1 MTLTREPGS
10 RTRLQFGLLGPLVA
24 SIDGREVSLG
34 GRRQRAVVAVL
45 LLARGH
51 QVSTERLLDALWEG
65 SPPPSGPA
73 SLQSYVSHLRRALE
87 PDRPARAPSRVL
99 VSSGSGYRIP
109 VPSYGG
115 QRGAVDAV
123 DPVDRVDPVDAVDA
137 WRFERLVGEAA
148 RAEDAHGRVGLL
160 REALDLW
167 RGPALADFTGSE
179 WADTEARRLDE
190 LRSVAREQ
198 LLSARLDSG
207 ETAMVVPEAEALL
220 AEEPLREE
228 RWRLLALALYRSH
241 RQGDALAA
249 LRRARERLADELGVD
264 PGPALRALEA
274 EVLAQ
279 SPALDAPAPPART
292 AATSGRGATQGS
304 GPVPSQRRPPTGPR
318 LVDREGE
325 LAELRTALAEVLAGQ
340 GRTAVIEG
348 PAGIG
353 KTSLMAV
360 VRDEARAAGATV
372 LGARGS
378 QLEREFG
385 FGAVRQLF
393 DPVLTD
399 PDRRERLFAGAA
411 AGAAPVFD
419 VPHAGSPVPGGTGQ
433 AESLFTVLHGL
444 YWVVA
449 SLAAHRPLVIA
460 VDDVQWCDTSSLRF
474 LGYLAHRLDGLPVL
488 LVATLRTGE
497 QHAAEELLQELS
509 ADPDAVRVQPTP
521 LSAAGSTEVVRS
533 RLGDADAAF
542 ASACFRTTSGNP
554 LLLRQLLRALEAE
567 GVRPDASHAD
577 TVRAIGSRAVSSLVM
592 MRFRRMP
599 LGHREVARAI
609 AVLGDGASLPLVA
622 SMTDLSEPLT
632 ATAIAGLARSEVLRP
647 EYPLGFVHPLVEA
660 AVYDDLPLGERDLQ
674 HDRAAHVLA
683 AAGASPEQV
692 AAHLLLVPPRGDL
705 GVVATLR
712 EAAQRDVERG
722 STESATAYLHRAMAE
737 PPPRAELPALLL
749 EIGRL
754 EALTSGTAAL
764 EHLAQAYRLLEDP
777 RAKAEA
783 AIMLA
788 RTAVFAGPRG
798 EATRIAR
805 AAAAEL
811 PGDLVDQRQS
821 LVALS
826 RICGFM
832 HGLEPEDYLDDQPLE
847 VVGSG
852 PGARGLAALVAWELL
867 CQGVDRERALELAR
881 FAVADRVLQRHDP
894 GLLWVVAANVLF
906 MGGEDTSDFWERELD
921 VAHRTGNLF
930 AALATHLWLGFVQ
943 WHRGDLRAGLQSL
956 VQGTEQNL
964 AWSLHSIGQMYVE
977 PFSVHLLLDRGHVAD
992 AREVLELARDTPRIG
1007 DPVRLFLEAESR
1019 LLLHEARYDESLALL
1034 DRAEPLMSVVR
1045 NPVWRPQRWLRARTL
1060 HAMGRDEESL
1070 DLLAEE
1076 LDAARRWGT
1085 NGLVGRTLLLRGQV
1099 EGARGEATV
1108 REALRLLEDS
1118 ERRLDVAWAQLT
1130 LADLVA
1136 GDRGGEARSLL
1147 ERALARAETCGA
1159 DGLRDLVADRLRA
1172 VGVDVPAEPARR
1184 VWLTPAERRVAQMAA
1199 DGRLH
1204 DEIAMAYLMTTGT
1217 VASMVASVQERLHA
1231 HTPDQLREALVRM
1244 E

>member
-10 RTRLQFGLLGPLVA
+10 RTRLQLGLLGPLVA

-45 LLARGH
+45 VLARGH
-51 QVSTERLLDALWEG
+51 QVSAERLLDALWEG
-65 SPPPSGPA
+65 SPPPSGAA
-73 SLQSYVSHLRRALE
+73 SLQSYISHLRRALE

-109 VPSYGG
+109 VPWYD
-115 QRGAVDAV
+115 GAQDGVDDGAH
-123 DPVDRVDPVDAVDA
+123 DGVDA
-137 WRFERLVGEAA
+137 WRFERLV
-148 RAEDAHGRVGLL
+148 EDAANAQDASARVRTL
-160 REALDLW
+160 REALALW

-190 LRSVAREQ
+190 LRAVAREQ
-198 LLSARLDSG
+198 LLAGRLDSG

-241 RQGDALAA
+241 RQGDALAS
-249 LRRARERLADELGVD
+249 LRRARERLAEELGVD
-264 PGPALRALEA
+264 PGPVLRSLEA
-274 EVLAQ
+274 EILAQ
-279 SPALDAPAPPART
+279 SPALDAPIHRARASAAPGQRPAD
-292 AATSGRGATQGS
+292 
-304 GPVPSQRRPPTGPR
+304 GPVPVPQQRRPATGTR
-318 LVDREGE
+318 LVDRESE
-325 LAELRTALAEVLAGQ
+325 LAELRAYLADVLAGEA
-340 GRTAVIEG
+340 RTAVIEG

-353 KTSLMAV
+353 KTSLLSL
-360 VRDEARAAGATV
+360 VRDEAHAAGATV

-378 QLEREFG
+378 PLEKEFG
-385 FGAVRQLF
+385 FGVARQLL
-393 DPVLTD
+393 DPVLAD
-399 PDRRERLFAGAA
+399 PQGRERLFTGAA

-419 VPHAGSPVPGGTGQ
+419 VPHAGSTSAGH

-444 YWVVA
+444 YWVVGN
-449 SLAAHRPLVIA
+449 LCAHGPLVIA
-460 VDDVQWCDTSSLRF
+460 VDDVQWGDTSSLRF
-474 LGYLAHRLDGLPVL
+474 LGYLARRLDGLPVL

-497 QHAAEELLQELS
+497 QHADEELLHELS
-509 ADPDAVRVQPTP
+509 ADPDAVRVRPAP
-521 LSAAGSTEVVRS
+521 LSTAGTTEVVRG

-599 LGHREVARAI
+599 QGHREVARAV

-622 SMTDLSEPLT
+622 SLTSMSEALT

-647 EYPLGFVHPLVEA
+647 EYPLGFVHPLVGA
-660 AVYDDLPLGERDLQ
+660 AVYDDLPLGEREMQ

-692 AAHLLLVPPRGDL
+692 AAHLLLVPPRGDV

-722 STESATAYLHRAMAE
+722 STESATAYLHRSMAE
-737 PPPRAELPALLL
+737 PPPRAQVPGLLL
-749 EIGRL
+749 EIGRM
-754 EALTSGTAAL
+754 EALTSGAAAL
-764 EHLAQAYRLLEDP
+764 EHLEQAYRLLEDP
-777 RAKAEA
+777 QAKAEA

-805 AAAAEL
+805 AAAAVL
-811 PGDLVDQRQS
+811 PDDLVDQRQS

-832 HGLEPEDYLDDQPLE
+832 HGLEPEDYLDDRPVE
-847 VVGSG
+847 VVGTG

-867 CQGVDRERALELAR
+867 CQGEQRERALELAR

-906 MGGEDTSDFWERELD
+906 MGGEDTGDFWEDELD
-921 VAHRTGNLF
+921 VAHRSGNLF
-930 AALATHLWLGFVQ
+930 AALATHLWLGFAQ

-956 VQGTEQNL
+956 VQGSEQNL
-964 AWSLHSIGQMYVE
+964 AWSLHSVGQMYVE
-977 PFSVHLLLDRGHVAD
+977 PFSVHLLLDRGHAAE

-1019 LLLHEARYDESLALL
+1019 LLLHEGRYDESLAVL

-1060 HAMGRDEESL
+1060 HAMGRDEEAL

-1108 REALRLLEDS
+1108 REALALLEDS
-1118 ERRLDVAWAQLT
+1118 ERRLDVAWARLT

-1136 GDRGGEARSLL
+1136 GDRPDEARSLL
-1147 ERALARAETCGA
+1147 EPALERAESCGA
-1159 DGLRDLVADRLRA
+1159 DGLRALVADRLR
-1172 VGVDVPAEPARR
+1172 VLGVDVPAEPAPR
-1184 VWLTPAERRVAQMAA
+1184 VWLTNAERRLAQMAA

-1204 DEIAMAYLMTTGT
+1204 DEIAMAYLMTTST
-1217 VASMVASVQERLHA
+1217 VASMVESVQERLHA
-1231 HTPDQLREALVRM
+1231 RTPAELREALARLA
-1244 E
+1244 